1 MRSGPKGAV
10 IGRLRQYVG
19 RCAVWGRDH
28 GFARAHLRPDQG
40 GRMGIQVKCGS
51 TDTKTGKRCRNK
63 AMIGY
68 SRCQKHRG
76 PWTPPQQKK
85 TKKR

>member
-1 MRSGPKGAV
+1 MAKQ
-10 IGRLRQYVG
+10 L
-19 RCAVWGRDH
+19 
-28 GFARAHLRPDQG
+28 
-40 GRMGIQVKCGS
+40 KCGS
-51 TDTKTGKRCRNK
+51 TRTKTGKPCGNP

-76 PWTPPQQKK
+76 EWRLPQKRK